1 MVKKLMESIREYK
14 RSSVLT
20 SVFVTLEVVMEIMI
34 PLIMAV
40 MIDRGIEGKDSDILV
55 KLGIVL
61 LICVVLGM
69 FFGIMS
75 GGFCADASTGFAKN
89 LRKDMYH
96 RIQDYS
102 FANIDKFSVSS
113 IVTRLTTDVTNVQL
127 AYMMIIR
134 VAVRAPLMLIFSI
147 AASCVINAR
156 LTLIFVA
163 AIPILGFGLYLIA
176 TKSHPYFEK
185 VFKIYDHLNGVVQEN
200 VSATR
205 VVKSFVRQDMEM
217 KKFGSVSGNI
227 YRTFSKAEGTV
238 AYNMPLMQFAIYG
251 CLLLICWLGA
261 KMIIMSGGTEMTTG
275 ELSSLI
281 AYAMTVLS
289 CLMMLS
295 MIFVMVNMA
304 RASMERIVEIL
315 EEEINLNDP
324 DDPVMSVKD
333 GSIQFKNFDF
343 GYRGKDGKQCLK
355 DISLDIPSGATL
367 GIIGATGSG
376 KSSLVQLIPRLY
388 DVTEGSVCVG
398 GKDVRDYDL
407 FTLRN
412 EVAMVLQKNEL
423 FSGSIRDNLRWG
435 NENAAQ
441 EEIEK
446 ACRLAQADSFIEAF
460 PDGYDTYIEQGGT
473 NVSGGQKQRLCIARA
488 LLKKPKI
495 LILDDSTSAVD
506 TKTDAMIRKA
516 FREEIPD
523 TTKIIIAQ
531 RISSVEDADIIAVMD
546 NGMITAVGSHEELLK
561 SNDIY
566 REIYESQTKGDDR
579 DE

>member
-156 LTLIFVA
+156 LRLIFVA

-227 YRTFSKAEGTV
+227 YRTFIKA
-238 AYNMPLMQFAIYG
+238 
-251 CLLLICWLGA
+251 
-261 KMIIMSGGTEMTTG
+261 
-275 ELSSLI
+275 
-281 AYAMTVLS
+281 
-289 CLMMLS
+289 
-295 MIFVMVNMA
+295 
-304 RASMERIVEIL
+304 
-315 EEEINLNDP
+315 
-324 DDPVMSVKD
+324 
-333 GSIQFKNFDF
+333 
-343 GYRGKDGKQCLK
+343 
-355 DISLDIPSGATL
+355 
-367 GIIGATGSG
+367 
-376 KSSLVQLIPRLY
+376 
-388 DVTEGSVCVG
+388 
-398 GKDVRDYDL
+398 
-407 FTLRN
+407 
-412 EVAMVLQKNEL
+412 
-423 FSGSIRDNLRWG
+423 
-435 NENAAQ
+435 
-441 EEIEK
+441 
-446 ACRLAQADSFIEAF
+446 
-460 PDGYDTYIEQGGT
+460 
-473 NVSGGQKQRLCIARA
+473 
-488 LLKKPKI
+488 
-495 LILDDSTSAVD
+495 
-506 TKTDAMIRKA
+506 
-516 FREEIPD
+516 
-523 TTKIIIAQ
+523 
-531 RISSVEDADIIAVMD
+531 
-546 NGMITAVGSHEELLK
+546 
-561 SNDIY
+561 
-566 REIYESQTKGDDR
+566 
-579 DE
+579 